1 MCKKL
6 WKLMHFFKWLF
17 FRLHCLFIFD
27 RFFSNVRNIG
37 CFKKIILLYYIYTDK
52 KGYWNPNYSRVPNKR
67 TGCLLENEKKNPTY
81 THLFRPIPH
90 CFVSSN
96 SFHGQITQKAV
107 HQITDSENKNVAID
121 NFMEQTTLLP
131 TVFEQERP

>member
-81 THLFRPIPH
+81 MYLFRPIH
-90 CFVSSN
+90 LSFFVHTFTVQFHYLLNLFYLAHFDLRWHQKPLWGHNWESQSN
-96 SFHGQITQKAV
+96 INQ
-107 HQITDSENKNVAID
+107 
-121 NFMEQTTLLP
+121 L
-131 TVFEQERP
+131 